1 MIKVVLAS
9 DSTVTVAGKAIVV
22 QYCNNAR
29 GVSLECEKDK
39 KHLKTYN
46 LWRVDKFLP
55 IHLTDITE
63 VGNTRFEL
71 VTSCLSSKRS
81 KPTELIAH

>member
-29 GVSLECEKDK
+29 GACSKSAKSTKTLKFYAHVEYLLSMK
-39 KHLKTYN
+39 KGPQ
-46 LWRVDKFLP
+46 FLRP
-55 IHLTDITE
+55 YLTDVE
-63 VGNTRFEL
+63 KMRFEL
-71 VTSCLSSKRS
+71 TTS
-81 KPTELIAH
+81 

>member
-29 GVSLECEKDK
+29 GDCSESAKSK
-39 KHLKTYN
+39 KTLK
-46 LWRVDKFLP
+46 LLQFG
-55 IHLTDITE
+55 E
-63 VGNTRFEL
+63 
-71 VTSCLSSKRS
+71 TSVRLKKGFSF
-81 KPTELIAH
+81 